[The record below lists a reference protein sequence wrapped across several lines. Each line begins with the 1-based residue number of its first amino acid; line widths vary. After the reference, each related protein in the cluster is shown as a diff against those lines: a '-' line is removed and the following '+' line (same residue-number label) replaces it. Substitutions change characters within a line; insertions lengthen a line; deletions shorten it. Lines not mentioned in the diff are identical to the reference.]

1 MILQWNGHGY
11 DMAKWTAKKLTH
23 ISPVWLQ
30 AKPSEDGG
38 GNVACTI
45 AGTHDIDRGWMEEL
59 RRNNPNIKIVPRIL
73 FEGWTLDVVQKFLQV
88 WGGVANSSSSNAC
101 ETRLHFAG

>member
-59 RRNNPNIKIVPRIL
+59 RRNNPDIKIVPRIL

-88 WGGVANSSSSNAC
+88 WGGGGSC
-101 ETRLHFAG
+101 EFLFVKCV